1 MNEHVNKLNDKLRG
15 IFETKAAE
23 FNKYSQDNPKT
34 AAVTTQIAG
43 MYEELAEVFKK

>member
-1 MNEHVNKLNDKLRG
+1 MNEHVSKLNDKLRG

-23 FNKYSQDNPKT
+23 FNKYSQENPKT

-43 MYEELAEVFKK
+43 MYEELAAVFKQ